1 MAESTKPKV
10 VPREPTAFQNFI
22 AGGVGGIVVVLIGH
36 PFDTVK
42 VRAVFVRVSGK
53 CLYKCMYVSSYVAIL
68 NAAKNAGSQW
78 NIR

>member
-1 MAESTKPKV
+1 MVESTKPKV

-42 VRAVFVRVSGK
+42 VRAVLCV
-53 CLYKCMYVSSYVAIL
+53 
-68 NAAKNAGSQW
+68 
-78 NIR
+78 

>member
-42 VRAVFVRVSGK
+42 VRTVFVRVESV
-53 CLYKCMYVSSYVAIL
+53 CINVCMYLAM
-68 NAAKNAGSQW
+68 
-78 NIR
+78 